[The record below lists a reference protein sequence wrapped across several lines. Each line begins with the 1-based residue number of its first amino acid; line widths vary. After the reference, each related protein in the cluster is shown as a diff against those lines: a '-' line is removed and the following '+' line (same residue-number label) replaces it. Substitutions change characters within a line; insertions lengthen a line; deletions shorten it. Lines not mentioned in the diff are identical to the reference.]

1 MPNGCASRVAIA
13 RNEHGVTQTQILW
26 TFLFGSVGLAF
37 FMYGKKQQRVVPL
50 VCGIALMV
58 YPYFVPNTIW
68 LISVGIALCVVP
80 YFYRP

>member
-13 RNEHGVTQTQILW
+13 GNEGGVTQTQILW

-50 VCGIALMV
+50 VCGIALIV

>member
-13 RNEHGVTQTQILW
+13 GNEHGVTQTQILW

-58 YPYFVPNTIW
+58 YPYFVPSTIW